1 MIQLPENFE
10 TYDEARK
17 AGFLR
22 IWKLWNRNGDT
33 DGRKIFC
40 RDRHWSYSS

>member
-22 IWKLWNRNGDT
+22 ILETLEQEW
-33 DGRKIFC
+33 
-40 RDRHWSYSS
+40 